1 MTTGFTVAG
10 LLAVG
15 GALIV
20 AIALPRRRT
29 GPDHSSRADVHELDA
44 AQAAAG
50 THDRAPELAR
60 VSAS

>member
-20 AIALPRRRT
+20 AIALPRRPRE
-29 GPDHSSRADVHELDA
+29 ADQA
-44 AQAAAG
+44 GTAQAAALAAVSTDDG
-50 THDRAPELAR
+50 MRELAQ
-60 VSAS
+60 VSRR